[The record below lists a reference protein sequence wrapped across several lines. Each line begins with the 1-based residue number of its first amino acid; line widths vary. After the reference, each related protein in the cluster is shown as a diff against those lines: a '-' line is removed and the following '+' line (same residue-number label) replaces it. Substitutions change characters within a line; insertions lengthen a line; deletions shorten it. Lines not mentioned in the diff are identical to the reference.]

1 MLGTPQ
7 CPTNI
12 QKVIDTLIV
21 ELRTHP
27 ANGKVA
33 DYIPALKNVDPDSVG
48 IACCTL
54 DGEVITAGDADKD
67 FSVQSIAKIYS
78 LVMAMTRSD
87 DQLWERVR
95 MEPSGQ
101 AFNSIVQLESEN
113 GIPRNPMI
121 NAGAIVISD
130 IIVSRYSTPN
140 HAFVQFVSR
149 LCGRDPVLV
158 DSTVFASEK
167 KHGHRNAAMAHLMKD
182 FGNIHGKV
190 ENVLEHYFYQCSLSL
205 NCSDLA
211 KSLLFLANKGVQPAN
226 IHSNIHTNIPK
237 NGDATSEIAG
247 EQVCSRVD
255 CHRVNAI
262 LSTSG
267 MYDQSGEFAFSVG
280 LPAKS
285 GVGGGIV
292 AIVPNFGVI
301 AVYSPRLNQYGNS
314 YAGKWLI
321 TEFAQK
327 LGLSVF

>member
-7 CPTNI
+7 CPANI
-12 QKVIDTLIV
+12 QKVIDNLIA
-21 ELRTHP
+21 EMRTHP
-27 ANGKVA
+27 ANGQVA

-158 DSTVFASEK
+158 DNTVFASEK

-211 KSLLFLANKGVQPAN
+211 RSLLFLANKGIQP
-226 IHSNIHTNIPK
+226 TT
-237 NGDATSEIAG
+237 GETAG
-247 EQVCSRVD
+247 EEVCTRVD

-301 AVYSPRLNQYGNS
+301 AVYSPRLNQFGNS
-314 YAGKWLI
+314 HAGKWLI